1 MGTNSDMRAFLAVDV
16 DKTLLNK
23 IGDIQNN
30 LGAAEAP
37 VKFVEPQN
45 LHLTLKFFGDIN
57 EEKLNEISNI
67 ISQKVENFNP
77 FDLLIEGV
85 GVFPSLRYIRVIWLG
100 TKNIDS
106 FSDIQKELDD
116 EFIKLGF
123 DKERSYIP
131 HLTIGRLKG
140 STNKEV
146 LVEKIEELSDVQIGK
161 MAVNKLILKKSELTP
176 AGPIYTDLMVFEL

>member
-1 MGTNSDMRAFLAVDV
+1 MGTNSDIRAFLAVDV
-16 DKTLLNK
+16 DTNLLNK
-23 IGDIQNN
+23 IEDVQNI
-30 LGAAEAP
+30 LEAAESP

-45 LHLTLKFFGDIN
+45 LHLTLKFFGDVN
-57 EEKLNEISNI
+57 EDKLNEISNI
-67 ISQKVENFNP
+67 ISQKVENFDP
-77 FDLLIEGV
+77 FDLIIEGV

-100 TKNIDS
+100 TKNVDS
-106 FSDIQKELDD
+106 FSNIQKELDD

-146 LVEKIEELSDVQIGK
+146 LVEKIEELKDLEIGA

-176 AGPIYTDLMVFEL
+176 AGPIYTDLMVFDL